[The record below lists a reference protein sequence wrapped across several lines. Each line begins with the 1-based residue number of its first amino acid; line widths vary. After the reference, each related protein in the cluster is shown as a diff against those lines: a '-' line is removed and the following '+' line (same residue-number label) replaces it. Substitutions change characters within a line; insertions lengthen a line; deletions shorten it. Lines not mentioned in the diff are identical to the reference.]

1 MSVIIRTTATATRS
15 ISLNP
20 FGSPETVNLHF
31 VVENPNAVPRY
42 AVKLRAT
49 AAFDNT

>member
-1 MSVIIRTTATATRS
+1 MSVMIRTTATATRS

-20 FGSPETVNLHF
+20 LGSPETVNLHL
-31 VVENPNAVPRY
+31 VLENPAAVPRY

-49 AAFDNT
+49 AAFDKT